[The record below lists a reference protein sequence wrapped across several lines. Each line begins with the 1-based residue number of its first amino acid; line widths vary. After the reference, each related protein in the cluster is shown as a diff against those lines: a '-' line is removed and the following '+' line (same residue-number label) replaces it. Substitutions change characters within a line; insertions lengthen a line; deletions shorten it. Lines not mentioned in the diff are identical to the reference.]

1 MEFHAV
7 TPERLADLARFSAAH
22 GKFRYCSCMRWRLS
36 SADFQRSTTE
46 GRVAALEARV
56 RQGTPVGIL
65 AYLEGEPVGW
75 CSIAPRETY
84 ASLERYRAL
93 PRLDALPVWSV
104 VCFFVD
110 RRVRRQGVTLG
121 LLRAAVEYARAQG
134 AAAVEGYPV
143 EPRQRLY
150 TYMGA
155 SATFAQAGFSDV
167 TPAGQQRRLMRYVV
181 TADDRPPAAPA
192 SPGQDAH

>member
-1 MEFHAV
+1 MEFHPITV
-7 TPERLADLARFSAAH
+7 ERLSDLACFSEHH
-22 GKFRYCSCMRWRLS
+22 GKFRYCSCMRWRLTS
-36 SADFQRSTTE
+36 KDFQRSTPE
-46 GRVAALEARV
+46 GRVAALEALLRE
-56 RQGTPVGIL
+56 GTPVGVL
-65 AYLEGEPVGW
+65 AYREGEPVGW

-84 ASLERYRAL
+84 AALERFRAL

-134 AAAVEGYPV
+134 ATMVEGYPV
-143 EPRQRLY
+143 EPGPRLY

-155 SATFAQAGFSDV
+155 PATFERADFSDV
-167 TPAGQQRRLMRYVV
+167 TPPGQAWRVMRYVI
-181 TADDRPPAAPA
+181 AAEDRQSSAPS
-192 SPGQDAH
+192 SPGQDAR